1 MIIFCGASSIS
12 IVQVG
17 FVWRSEVG
25 GWRGCSA
32 LRGWVALGGLS
43 LRGNRGDG
51 GGLLGSVDCRFL
63 QRLHH
68 KTKLDFSEVL
78 VVSQTASQT
87 LCWRAIF
94 H

>member
-1 MIIFCGASSIS
+1 M
-12 IVQVG
+12 
-17 FVWRSEVG
+17 G

-68 KTKLDFSEVL
+68 ETKLDFSKVL
-78 VVSQTASQT
+78 VVSQNCITDFVLAWHISLDLDLSQEN
-87 LCWRAIF
+87 APA
-94 H
+94 